1 MVTTQSISSTIN
13 ETANNFNH
21 LRRWTWLLPVTIT
34 TAMVL
39 ITTWILISLIHFG
52 IKSGKWRKTQS
63 KSEVLNSGLVY
74 TSLVLCAFACLFR
87 YGSSLT
93 AMSVGFNDYDHA
105 LCNAAGDL
113 AYLSYALV
121 LGFVALFLWF
131 RQRAFYS
138 NSLLNVNYN
147 KIIKFFSAISIIC
160 IIGYGLAAVILITP
174 LNIVEASLDGCV
186 FTGNSN
192 MNSSY
197 WLSTIIGIVF
207 YNTTLLGLL
216 IYALTHASTFQ
227 KFQKARDKARK
238 EQGINSQAEK
248 RFSKISTDRL
258 MPSSEDSQQTNL
270 SSSETNF
277 RSKPRQQGM
286 SSSNKIK
293 VILQKTLI
301 FCILSILCDVLL
313 QIYSNFIVKPYEQRR
328 FVYMLY
334 DVNALLNL
342 LYLIFSF
349 VSYKEMLTSPR
360 CNCRT

>member
-1 MVTTQSISSTIN
+1 
-13 ETANNFNH
+13 
-21 LRRWTWLLPVTIT
+21 
-34 TAMVL
+34 MVL
-39 ITTWILISLIHFG
+39 ITTWILISLTHFG

-87 YGSSLT
+87 YGSSL
-93 AMSVGFNDYDHA
+93 ALMSVGFNDYDHA
-105 LCNAAGDL
+105 LCNAAADL

-147 KIIKFFSAISIIC
+147 KTIKFFSAISIIC
-160 IIGYGLAAVILITP
+160 IIGYGLAAIILITP
-174 LNIVEASLDGCV
+174 LNFVEASLDGCV

-227 KFQKARDKARK
+227 KFQKARQKART
-238 EQGINSQAEK
+238 EQGTNLQAEK

-258 MPSSEDSQQTNL
+258 MPYSEDSQQTNL

-277 RSKPRQQGM
+277 GSKQHSM
-286 SSSNKIK
+286 SSFKMIK

-328 FVYMLY
+328 FVNMLH

-360 CNCRT
+360 CNSRT